1 MIPPPTKHIC
11 FLFVFNLTAP
21 KEHQAMLE
29 AMALLSLPLFAYFSK
44 FLKKFIYI
52 NKWINFKVEYINL
65 QLMHLYLIW

>member
-1 MIPPPTKHIC
+1 
-11 FLFVFNLTAP
+11 
-21 KEHQAMLE
+21 MLE

-44 FLKKFIYI
+44 FLKNFIYI